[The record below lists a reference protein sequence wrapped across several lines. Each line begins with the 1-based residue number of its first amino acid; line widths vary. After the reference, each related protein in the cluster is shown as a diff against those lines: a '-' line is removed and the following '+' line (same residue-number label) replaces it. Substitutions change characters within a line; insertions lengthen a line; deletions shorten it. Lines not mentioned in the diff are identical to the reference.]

1 MTAAHNYTCMGFGCL
16 VLCGF
21 QQIKRA
27 SCSLRWFKC
36 WICTCSHE
44 LEPIDV
50 QVRNVGEVG
59 PLAERYQPVM
69 ALPTLSSVP
78 AFTLNRHNAATKV
91 SSSSSSSGNE
101 ISASML
107 RNVAYTGL
115 QNQVDAVESMYRK
128 TVRQLETLAHK
139 ACIDAVWKKG
149 SHLILQMCVVMLVCG
164 QERMMLRICYAARAA
179 VVWYSLWAGAFGST
193 NQGSPLK

>member
-1 MTAAHNYTCMGFGCL
+1 MPGKGRPLLPLYCQQASLDMTAAHNYTCMGFGCL
-16 VLCGF
+16 VLCRF

-27 SCSLRWFKC
+27 SCSLHWFKC

-59 PLAERYQPVM
+59 PLAQRYQPVM

-101 ISASML
+101 MSASML

-139 ACIDAVWKKG
+139 ACIDAV
-149 SHLILQMCVVMLVCG
+149 
-164 QERMMLRICYAARAA
+164 
-179 VVWYSLWAGAFGST
+179 
-193 NQGSPLK
+193 